1 MSASESE
8 EDLAEGEYP
17 TPYSK
22 QLRQLCEEG
31 ASERKPRVQ
40 DRRIRCEKNHVL
52 KRLILKKPSH
62 AGSHGDFCYQCNF
75 LHIPDQPGPDK
86 ALRMRI
92 KAQRRLDILA
102 WRLKQQKAAAK
113 TLSASQSS
121 LTPVSSSGSSRAS
134 RGKSIA
140 SAASSKGKKT
150 LRSLPDTPPSV
161 LSKPLMVSTSAVIP
175 ASTATTFVPS
185 TSAGLT
191 PAEFD
196 ALIDGLTKDM
206 PEIPSMANHST
217 PSTPSPLERKRAQP
231 YGSASSSKMQKVA
244 RDQDIAASR
253 DASDIF
259 DFTGRNSTVY
269 NPQPWSSTTALM
281 QLNRGQ
287 DITASR
293 DASDMATKFFDLT
306 GRNPPSW
313 TSPRPP
319 MALSTTVPSPSAI
332 GFDFAPLNTT
342 LTSTHLPAPSNTGF
356 GFHASSNTT
365 TGFGSLAPSNTG
377 FGSLAPLHTIVTS
390 THLPAPSKTLPVS
403 PVTGSDALGTRSKL
417 PGVKRAPRSDEE
429 VICITSDSPV
439 SVKTER
445 RSQSIQHSRRSRPV
459 AKRKAASPLPPSDP
473 VESSSDGEPEGVISM
488 TSEARRDLMVVVY
501 TKSYMAPFRFGL
513 QILSSVVCLSNY
525 PIIQQFCDVE
535 NADHVRV
542 WVEEECIWKTVLFDA
557 YFTVGTR
564 QFALVVRL
572 ADVKSLYNFKVRAP
586 PEGAETV
593 CPMGCSTRTRLQ
605 IFYFIRAVGEK
616 ENKGVWLC
624 VCGICKHL
632 WIPPQGDDYVGTFPD
647 WVELKNA
654 WADGELDLTLSEN
667 LERNPKRPR
676 RDSEEA
682 EDNEAS

>member
-62 AGSHGDFCYQCNF
+62 AGSHGDF
-75 LHIPDQPGPDK
+75 PGPDK

-113 TLSASQSS
+113 
-121 LTPVSSSGSSRAS
+121 
-134 RGKSIA
+134 
-140 SAASSKGKKT
+140 
-150 LRSLPDTPPSV
+150 
-161 LSKPLMVSTSAVIP
+161 VSTSAVIP

-439 SVKTER
+439 
-445 RSQSIQHSRRSRPV
+445 HSRRSRPV

-501 TKSYMAPFRFGL
+501 TK
-513 QILSSVVCLSNY
+513 ILSSVVCLSNY

-572 ADVKSLYNFKVRAP
+572 ADVKSLYNFKASDEALYPYDDPRSRAP
-586 PEGAETV
+586 SALRHMSVE
-593 CPMGCSTRTRLQ
+593 MD
-605 IFYFIRAVGEK
+605 RAAK
-616 ENKGVWLC
+616 LR
-624 VCGICKHL
+624 
-632 WIPPQGDDYVGTFPD
+632 DD
-647 WVELKNA
+647 
-654 WADGELDLTLSEN
+654 
-667 LERNPKRPR
+667 
-676 RDSEEA
+676 
-682 EDNEAS
+682 